1 MLPKKGRV
9 LPKKEKHGP
18 YRRAVAQTLRS
29 ELGATH
35 RAVKTVMGWTGASER
50 TVKNWLAEVGG
61 PSGEHLV
68 DLIRH
73 SDGVL
78 ETVLA
83 MAGRRHVARA
93 QRLLEV
99 RKALLETVDQIDRSL
114 GNAQG

>member
-1 MLPKKGRV
+1 MARQV
-9 LPKKEKHGP
+9 
-18 YRRAVAQTLRS
+18 S
-29 ELGATH
+29 
-35 RAVKTVMGWTGASER
+35 SER

-68 DLIRH
+68 DLIRR
-73 SDGVL
+73 SDSGL

-83 MAGRRHVARA
+83 MAGRRHAARA
-93 QRLLEV
+93 QRLLKV

>member
-18 YRRAVAQTLRS
+18 YRRAVAHTLKN
-29 ELGATH
+29 ELGSTH

-78 ETVLA
+78 EMVLA
-83 MAGRRHVARA
+83 MAGRRHMARA
-93 QRLLEV
+93 QRLIEV

-114 GNAQG
+114 TDK